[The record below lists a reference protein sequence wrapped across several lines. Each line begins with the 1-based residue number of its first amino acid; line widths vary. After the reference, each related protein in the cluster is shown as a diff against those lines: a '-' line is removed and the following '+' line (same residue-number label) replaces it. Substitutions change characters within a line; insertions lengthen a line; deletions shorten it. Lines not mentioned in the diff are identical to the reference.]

1 MLNTTET
8 EAVIDAFMMAL
19 MTTPFSDIRLRAV
32 AEAADVPLAK
42 LLMTFS
48 SRLELFEGFAKRI
61 DEVVLAEDDPDM
73 AEEPARERLF
83 DVFMRRF
90 DALLPHKLA
99 LIQLERDARRDPALT
114 MALARVASKSM
125 ARMAASADVDVDGA
139 RGAVVMAGLLQVYA
153 RVMRVFVRE
162 SDEGQALTMA
172 ELDKALRQ
180 AERRIGD
187 LDGLVKLMR
196 GEGGANGGPLCRL
209 RDRMRR
215 RDGDAGGSHEDA
227 APTPEAA

>member
-1 MLNTTET
+1 MLNKTET
-8 EAVIDAFMMAL
+8 KAVIKAFTNAL
-19 MTTPFSDIRLRAV
+19 MTSSYNDITLRKL

-42 LLMTFS
+42 LLMSFS
-48 SRLELFEGFAKRI
+48 TKLEVFEGFAKQI

-90 DALLPHKLA
+90 DALLPYKLA
-99 LIQLERDARRDPALT
+99 LIQLSHDGRRDPTL
-114 MALARVASKSM
+114 LLGLSRVASKSM
-125 ARMAASADVDVDGA
+125 ARMAASADIDVEGP
-139 RGAVVMAGLLQVYA
+139 RGAIVLAGMVQVYG
-153 RVMRVFVRE
+153 RVMGVFTKE

-187 LDGLVKLMR
+187 LDGLVMLMR

-209 RDRMRR
+209 RERMRR
-215 RDGDAGGSHEDA
+215 KNDDDA
-227 APTPEAA
+227 PEAEAA